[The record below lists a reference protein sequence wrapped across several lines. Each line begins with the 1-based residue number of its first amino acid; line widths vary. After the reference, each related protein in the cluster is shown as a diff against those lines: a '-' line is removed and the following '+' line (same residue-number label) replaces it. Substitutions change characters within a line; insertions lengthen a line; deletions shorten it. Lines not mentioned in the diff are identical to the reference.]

1 MGIEFVRKKAKSFRR
16 HFDIGR
22 RDLGIADL
30 FSKEATSVVR
40 LLPFD
45 LARGAEVH
53 VGEAVTVEMEGPVLV
68 ARIRLNE
75 VGRAENPPSEILSAV
90 QGSCGIAKGL
100 IEQVHGLSRVAEIS
114 LC

>member
-1 MGIEFVRKKAKSFRR
+1 MGIEFVRKKAKAYRR

-30 FSKEATSVVR
+30 FSKETTSVAR
-40 LLPFD
+40 QLPFD
-45 LARGAEVH
+45 LAQSAEVH
-53 VGEAVTVEMEGPVLV
+53 VGETVTVEMEGSVLI

-75 VGRAENPPSEILSAV
+75 VGRAENPPNEILSAV

-100 IEQVHGLSRVAEIS
+100 IEQVHGLSRVVEIS

>member
-1 MGIEFVRKKAKSFRR
+1 MGIEFVRKKARSYRR
-16 HFDIGR
+16 HFDIAR

-30 FSKEATSVVR
+30 FTKEAGSIAR
-40 LLPFD
+40 ALPFD
-45 LARGAEVH
+45 LAQSAVVH
-53 VGEAVTVEMEGPVLV
+53 VGETVTVEMEGPVLI
-68 ARIRLNE
+68 ARISLNE
-75 VGRAENPPSEILSAV
+75 VGRAVNPPSEILSAV

>member
-1 MGIEFVRKKAKSFRR
+1 MGIEFVRKKAKSYRR
-16 HFDIGR
+16 HWDIGR

-30 FSKEATSVVR
+30 FTQEPTSGAR

-45 LARGAEVH
+45 LSQSADVH
-53 VGEAVTVEMEGPVLV
+53 VGETVTVETDGCVLI
-68 ARIRLNE
+68 ARVRLNE
-75 VGRAENPPSEILSAV
+75 VGRAANPPTELLSAV

-100 IEQVHGLSRVAEIS
+100 IEQVHGLARVAEIS

>member
-1 MGIEFVRKKAKSFRR
+1 
-16 HFDIGR
+16 
-22 RDLGIADL
+22 
-30 FSKEATSVVR
+30 
-40 LLPFD
+40 
-45 LARGAEVH
+45 LAQSAEVH
-53 VGEAVTVEMEGPVLV
+53 VGDTVTVEMEGPVLI

-100 IEQVHGLSRVAEIS
+100 IEHVHGLARVAEIA